1 MKNKTNDIK
10 TSLSP
15 LMKMDEIQFAYLFG
29 SYAKGDYDQRSDI
42 DIAVYLKKQY
52 NNFDT
57 KLKIHHKLEVALRK
71 EVDLII
77 LNSAKNFNLLE
88 DIFDDGIVIK
98 DSQDD
103 SRIMYE
109 LDREHEIKDYK
120 VFRKLLHVA

>member
-120 VFRKLLHVA
+120 EFRKLLHVA

>member
-1 MKNKTNDIK
+1 MENKTNMIK

-29 SYAKGDYDQRSDI
+29 SYAKGDYSQRSDI
-42 DIAVYLKKQY
+42 DIAVYLEKQY

-71 EVDLII
+71 EIDLII

-88 DIFDDGIVIK
+88 NIFDDGIVIK
-98 DSQDD
+98 DSRDD

-120 VFRKLLHVA
+120 EFRKLLHVA

>member
-77 LNSAKNFNLLE
+77 LNSAKNFKLLE
-88 DIFDDGIVIK
+88 NIFDDGIVIK

-120 VFRKLLHVA
+120 EFRRLLHVA